1 MSPEG
6 LGDRPADAPV
16 KPPADPP
23 GDPLT
28 DQGAEEAD
36 QRQPGLLAVVRET
49 VVLVAL
55 AILLAVVFK
64 TFLVAAFYIPSGSM
78 ESTLNVSDRVLVEK
92 VSYRFGDVEDGDVV
106 VFVHDELALESNG
119 PSNPIARFFSSL
131 GQAIGLVPPSDR
143 DFIKRVVGVP
153 GDEIACQ
160 DGRLLRNGKQV
171 AEPYLDPGVT
181 TDGCKTTVVPAGKLY
196 VMGDNRTNS
205 QDSRAFGVIDRS
217 DVVGRAFVR
226 IWPLTHVGWLRRDR

>member
-6 LGDRPADAPV
+6 LGERPADAPV

-23 GDPLT
+23 GDPPT
-28 DQGAEEAD
+28 DQAD
-36 QRQPGLLAVVRET
+36 KKQPGLLAVVRET

-92 VSYRFGDVEDGDVV
+92 VSYRFGDVENGDVV
-106 VFVHDELALESNG
+106 VFVHDDLVLAPNG
-119 PSNPIARFFSSL
+119 SSNPIARFFSSL

-160 DGRLLRNGKQV
+160 DGRLLRNGKPV